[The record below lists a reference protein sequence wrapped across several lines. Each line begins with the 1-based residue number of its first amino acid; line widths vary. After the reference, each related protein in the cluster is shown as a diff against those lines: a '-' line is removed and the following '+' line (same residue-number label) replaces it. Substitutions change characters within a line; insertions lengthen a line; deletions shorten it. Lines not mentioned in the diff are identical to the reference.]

1 MKSKEKNK
9 KVKIT
14 LKTIIFSAFA
24 FFILL
29 YMFMFYNIYF
39 PINKSYAKETDTN
52 PEETRISNANKIDID
67 KVINTNTDN
76 GQTVQ
81 ITQKE
86 EVLEY
91 LTEYRTNKT
100 LPKGVSYVVQEGRQ
114 GTQNITIKSTYKDG
128 ELLSEEQVGASVIKA
143 SYNKIIE
150 IGGASYSSSY
160 KVKAGDTVYV
170 TSDELGLME
179 TDSEESRRITTLKR
193 NDNLKIL
200 KITQNWYE
208 VSYQNMTGWVK
219 NECTT
224 YINSK
229 EENETKGSTKTKQ
242 ELNSNL
248 SFNMALNKPSGLS
261 LEQFKKILNDPKDKN
276 KIFTNNAEYFYY
288 IEKQYN
294 INGVFVAAV
303 GIHESAWGTSKIALQ
318 KNNLLGYGAYDSNPY
333 NGAYD
338 FSNYSESIDLISRVF
353 VKYYINPK
361 GTSIYGGEKA
371 VGTYYNGSNLS
382 GINKNMQVI
391 LIGQMQFTHICNI
404 YITNCKIFAKF
415 LAIFK
420 KLLYDI

>member
-67 KVINTNTDN
+67 EVINTNTGN

-160 KVKAGDTVYV
+160 KVKTGDTVYV

-179 TDSEESRRITTLKR
+179 TNSEESRRITTLKR

-229 EENETKGSTKTKQ
+229 EKNETKESTKTKQ

-261 LEQFKKILNDPKDKN
+261 LEQFKKILNDSKDKN

-318 KNNLLGYGAYDSNPY
+318 KNNLFGYGAYDSNPY
-333 NGAYD
+333 NGAYN

-382 GINKNMQVI
+382 GINKKYASDSNWANAVYSHMQY
-391 LIGQMQFTHICNI
+391 LYN
-404 YITNCKIFAKF
+404 
-415 LAIFK
+415 
-420 KLLYDI
+420 KL

>member
-52 PEETRISNANKIDID
+52 PEETRISNANKIDIEE
-67 KVINTNTDN
+67 VINTNTGN

-160 KVKAGDTVYV
+160 KVKTGDTVYV

-208 VSYQNMTGWVK
+208 VSYQNMAGWVK

-229 EENETKGSTKTKQ
+229 EENDTKESAETKQ

-261 LEQFKKILNDPKDKN
+261 LEQFKKILNDSKDKN

-318 KNNLLGYGAYDSNPY
+318 KNNLFGYGAYDSNPY
-333 NGAYD
+333 NGAYN

-382 GINKNMQVI
+382 GINKKYASDSNWANAVYSHMQY
-391 LIGQMQFTHICNI
+391 LYN
-404 YITNCKIFAKF
+404 
-415 LAIFK
+415 
-420 KLLYDI
+420 KL

>member
-67 KVINTNTDN
+67 EVINTNTDN

-128 ELLSEEQVGASVIKA
+128 ELLSEEQVEASVIKA

-318 KNNLLGYGAYDSNPY
+318 KNNLFGYGAYDSNPY
-333 NGAYD
+333 NGAYN

-382 GINKNMQVI
+382 GINKKYASDSNWANAVYSHMQY
-391 LIGQMQFTHICNI
+391 LYN
-404 YITNCKIFAKF
+404 
-415 LAIFK
+415 
-420 KLLYDI
+420 KL

>member
-14 LKTIIFSAFA
+14 LKTIIFSAVA
-24 FFILL
+24 FLIFL

-39 PINKSYAKETDTN
+39 PTNKSYAKETDTN

-318 KNNLLGYGAYDSNPY
+318 KNNLFGYGAYDSNPY
-333 NGAYD
+333 NGAYN

-382 GINKNMQVI
+382 GINKKYASDSNWANAVYSHMQY
-391 LIGQMQFTHICNI
+391 LYN
-404 YITNCKIFAKF
+404 
-415 LAIFK
+415 
-420 KLLYDI
+420 KL

>member
-224 YINSK
+224 YINSEEKNEVKGK
-229 EENETKGSTKTKQ
+229 ESTKTKQ

-248 SFNMALNKPSGLS
+248 SFNMALNKPSGLT
-261 LEQFKKILNDPKDKN
+261 LEQFKKILNDSKDKN
-276 KIFTNNAEYFYY
+276 KIFANNAEYFYY

-318 KNNLLGYGAYDSNPY
+318 KNNLFGYGAYDSNPY

-382 GINKNMQVI
+382 GINKKYASDSNWANAVYSHMQY
-391 LIGQMQFTHICNI
+391 LYN
-404 YITNCKIFAKF
+404 
-415 LAIFK
+415 
-420 KLLYDI
+420 KL

>member
-67 KVINTNTDN
+67 EVINTNTGN

-160 KVKAGDTVYV
+160 KVKTGDTVYV

-179 TDSEESRRITTLKR
+179 TNSEESRRITTLKR

-229 EENETKGSTKTKQ
+229 EENETKESTKTKQ

-261 LEQFKKILNDPKDKN
+261 LEQFKKILNDSKDKN
-276 KIFTNNAEYFYY
+276 KIFTNNSEYFYY

-318 KNNLLGYGAYDSNPY
+318 KNNLFGYGAYDSNPY
-333 NGAYD
+333 NGAYN

-382 GINKNMQVI
+382 GINKKYASDSNWANAVYSHMQY
-391 LIGQMQFTHICNI
+391 LYN
-404 YITNCKIFAKF
+404 
-415 LAIFK
+415 
-420 KLLYDI
+420 KL

>member
-67 KVINTNTDN
+67 EVINTNTGN

-179 TDSEESRRITTLKR
+179 TNSEESRRITTLKR

-208 VSYQNMTGWVK
+208 VSYKNMTGWVK

-229 EENETKGSTKTKQ
+229 EENETKESTKTKQ

-261 LEQFKKILNDPKDKN
+261 LEQFKKILNDSKDKN

-294 INGVFVAAV
+294 INGVFVASV
-303 GIHESAWGTSKIALQ
+303 GIHESSWGTSKIALQ
-318 KNNLLGYGAYDSNPY
+318 KNNLFGYGAYDSNPY
-333 NGAYD
+333 NGAYN

-382 GINKNMQVI
+382 GINKKYASDSNWANAVYSHMKY
-391 LIGQMQFTHICNI
+391 LYN
-404 YITNCKIFAKF
+404 
-415 LAIFK
+415 
-420 KLLYDI
+420 KL

>member
-67 KVINTNTDN
+67 DVINTNTGN

-160 KVKAGDTVYV
+160 KVKTGDTVYV

-179 TDSEESRRITTLKR
+179 TNSEESRRITTLKR

-229 EENETKGSTKTKQ
+229 EENETKESTKTKQ

-261 LEQFKKILNDPKDKN
+261 LEQFKKILNDSKDKN
-276 KIFTNNAEYFYY
+276 KIFTNNSEYFYY

-294 INGVFVAAV
+294 INGIFVAAV
-303 GIHESAWGTSKIALQ
+303 GIHESSWGTSKIALQ
-318 KNNLLGYGAYDSNPY
+318 KNNLFGYGAYDSNPY
-333 NGAYD
+333 NGAYN

-382 GINKNMQVI
+382 GINKKYASDSNWANAVYSHMKY
-391 LIGQMQFTHICNI
+391 LYN
-404 YITNCKIFAKF
+404 
-415 LAIFK
+415 
-420 KLLYDI
+420 KL

>member
-1 MKSKEKNK
+1 MKSKEKNI

-67 KVINTNTDN
+67 EVINTNTGN

-114 GTQNITIKSTYKDG
+114 GTQNITIKSTYKD
-128 ELLSEEQVGASVIKA
+128 EKLLSEEQVGASVIKA

-150 IGGASYSSSY
+150 IGGASYSSGY
-160 KVKAGDTVYV
+160 KVKTGDTVYV

-179 TDSEESRRITTLKR
+179 TNSEESRRITTLKR

-229 EENETKGSTKTKQ
+229 EENETKESTKTKQ

-261 LEQFKKILNDPKDKN
+261 LEQFKKILNDSKDKN
-276 KIFTNNAEYFYY
+276 KIFTNNSEYFYY

-318 KNNLLGYGAYDSNPY
+318 KNNLFGYGAYDSNPY
-333 NGAYD
+333 NGAYN

-382 GINKNMQVI
+382 GINKKYASDSNWANAVYSHMQY
-391 LIGQMQFTHICNI
+391 LYN
-404 YITNCKIFAKF
+404 
-415 LAIFK
+415 
-420 KLLYDI
+420 KL

>member
-9 KVKIT
+9 KVIIT

-67 KVINTNTDN
+67 EVINTNTGN

-114 GTQNITIKSTYKDG
+114 GTQNITIKSTYKD
-128 ELLSEEQVGASVIKA
+128 EKLLSEEQVGASVIKA

-170 TSDELGLME
+170 TSDELGLMK
-179 TDSEESRRITTLKR
+179 TNSEESRRITTLKR

-229 EENETKGSTKTKQ
+229 EENETKESTKTKQ

-261 LEQFKKILNDPKDKN
+261 LEQFKKILNDSKDKN
-276 KIFTNNAEYFYY
+276 KIFTNNSEYFYY

-318 KNNLLGYGAYDSNPY
+318 KNNLFGYGAYDSNPY
-333 NGAYD
+333 NGAYN

-382 GINKNMQVI
+382 GINKKYASDSNWANAVYSHMKY
-391 LIGQMQFTHICNI
+391 LYN
-404 YITNCKIFAKF
+404 
-415 LAIFK
+415 
-420 KLLYDI
+420 KL

>member
-170 TSDELGLME
+170 TSDELGLMK

-318 KNNLLGYGAYDSNPY
+318 KNNLFGYGAYDSNPY
-333 NGAYD
+333 NGAYN

-382 GINKNMQVI
+382 GINKKYASDSNWANAVYSHMQY
-391 LIGQMQFTHICNI
+391 LYN
-404 YITNCKIFAKF
+404 
-415 LAIFK
+415 
-420 KLLYDI
+420 KL

>member
-14 LKTIIFSAFA
+14 LKTIIFSAVA
-24 FFILL
+24 FFIFL

-39 PINKSYAKETDTN
+39 PTNKSYAKETDTK
-52 PEETRISNANKIDID
+52 PEETKISNANKINID
-67 KVINTNTDN
+67 EIINTNTGN
-76 GQTVQ
+76 GQAIQ

-318 KNNLLGYGAYDSNPY
+318 KNNLFGYGEYDSNPY
-333 NGAYD
+333 NGAYN

-382 GINKNMQVI
+382 GINKKYASDSNWANAVYSHMQY
-391 LIGQMQFTHICNI
+391 LYN
-404 YITNCKIFAKF
+404 
-415 LAIFK
+415 
-420 KLLYDI
+420 KL

>member
-67 KVINTNTDN
+67 EVINTNTGN

-160 KVKAGDTVYV
+160 KVKTGDTVYV

-179 TDSEESRRITTLKR
+179 TASEESRKITTLKR

-261 LEQFKKILNDPKDKN
+261 LEQFKKILNDSKDKN

-318 KNNLLGYGAYDSNPY
+318 KNNLFGYGAYDSNPY
-333 NGAYD
+333 NGAYN

-382 GINKNMQVI
+382 GINKKYASDSNWANAVYSHMQY
-391 LIGQMQFTHICNI
+391 LYN
-404 YITNCKIFAKF
+404 
-415 LAIFK
+415 
-420 KLLYDI
+420 KL

>member
-14 LKTIIFSAFA
+14 LKTIIFSAVA
-24 FFILL
+24 FFIFL

-39 PINKSYAKETDTN
+39 PTNKSYAKETDTK
-52 PEETRISNANKIDID
+52 PEETKISNANKINID
-67 KVINTNTDN
+67 EIINTNTGN
-76 GQTVQ
+76 GQAIQ

-229 EENETKGSTKTKQ
+229 EENETKESTKTKQ

-261 LEQFKKILNDPKDKN
+261 LEQFKKILNDSKDKN
-276 KIFTNNAEYFYY
+276 KIFTNNSEYFYY

-294 INGVFVAAV
+294 INGIFVAAV
-303 GIHESAWGTSKIALQ
+303 GIHESSWGTSKIALQ
-318 KNNLLGYGAYDSNPY
+318 KNNLFGYGAYDSNPY
-333 NGAYD
+333 NGAYN

-382 GINKNMQVI
+382 GINKKYASDSNWANAVYSHMKY
-391 LIGQMQFTHICNI
+391 LYN
-404 YITNCKIFAKF
+404 
-415 LAIFK
+415 
-420 KLLYDI
+420 KL

>member
-39 PINKSYAKETDTN
+39 PINKSYTKETDTN

-67 KVINTNTDN
+67 EVINTNTGN

-114 GTQNITIKSTYKDG
+114 GTQNITIKSTYKD
-128 ELLSEEQVGASVIKA
+128 EKLLSEEQVGASVIKA

-160 KVKAGDTVYV
+160 KVKTGDTVYV

-179 TDSEESRRITTLKR
+179 TNSEESRRITTLKR

-229 EENETKGSTKTKQ
+229 EENETKESTKTKQ

-261 LEQFKKILNDPKDKN
+261 LEQFKKILNDSKDKN
-276 KIFTNNAEYFYY
+276 KIFTNNSEYFYY

-318 KNNLLGYGAYDSNPY
+318 KNNLFGYGAYDSNPY
-333 NGAYD
+333 NGAYN

-382 GINKNMQVI
+382 GINKKYASDSNWANAVYSHMKY
-391 LIGQMQFTHICNI
+391 LYN
-404 YITNCKIFAKF
+404 
-415 LAIFK
+415 
-420 KLLYDI
+420 KL

>member
-67 KVINTNTDN
+67 EVINTNTDN

-229 EENETKGSTKTKQ
+229 EENDTKGSTKTKQ

-294 INGVFVAAV
+294 INGVFVASV

-318 KNNLLGYGAYDSNPY
+318 KNNLFGYGAYDSNPY
-333 NGAYD
+333 NGAYN

-382 GINKNMQVI
+382 GINKKYASDSNWANAVYSHMKY
-391 LIGQMQFTHICNI
+391 LYN
-404 YITNCKIFAKF
+404 
-415 LAIFK
+415 
-420 KLLYDI
+420 KL

>member
-67 KVINTNTDN
+67 EVINTNTGN

-179 TDSEESRRITTLKR
+179 TNSEESRRITTLKR

-229 EENETKGSTKTKQ
+229 EENETKESTKTKQ

-261 LEQFKKILNDPKDKN
+261 LEQLKKILNDSKDKN
-276 KIFTNNAEYFYY
+276 KIFTNNSEYFYY

-318 KNNLLGYGAYDSNPY
+318 KNNLFGYGAYDSNPY
-333 NGAYD
+333 NGAYN

-382 GINKNMQVI
+382 GINKKYASDSNWANAVYSHMKY
-391 LIGQMQFTHICNI
+391 LYN
-404 YITNCKIFAKF
+404 
-415 LAIFK
+415 
-420 KLLYDI
+420 KL

>member
-67 KVINTNTDN
+67 EVINTNTGN

-150 IGGASYSSSY
+150 IGGASYSNNY
-160 KVKAGDTVYV
+160 KVKTGDTVYV

-179 TDSEESRRITTLKR
+179 TASEESRKITTLKR

-261 LEQFKKILNDPKDKN
+261 LEQFKKILNDSKDKN

-318 KNNLLGYGAYDSNPY
+318 KNNLFGYGAYDSNPY
-333 NGAYD
+333 NGAYN
-338 FSNYSESIDLISRVF
+338 FSNYSESLTF
-353 VKYYINPK
+353 
-361 GTSIYGGEKA
+361 
-371 VGTYYNGSNLS
+371 LS
-382 GINKNMQVI
+382 
-391 LIGQMQFTHICNI
+391 
-404 YITNCKIFAKF
+404 F
-415 LAIFK
+415 L
-420 KLLYDI
+420 

>member
-67 KVINTNTDN
+67 EVINTNTGN

-229 EENETKGSTKTKQ
+229 EENDTKGSTKTKQ

-294 INGVFVAAV
+294 INGVFVASV

-318 KNNLLGYGAYDSNPY
+318 KNNLFGYGAYDSNPY
-333 NGAYD
+333 NGAYN

-382 GINKNMQVI
+382 GINKKYASDSNWASAVYSHMQY
-391 LIGQMQFTHICNI
+391 LYN
-404 YITNCKIFAKF
+404 
-415 LAIFK
+415 
-420 KLLYDI
+420 KL

>member
-67 KVINTNTDN
+67 EVINTNTGN

-114 GTQNITIKSTYKDG
+114 GTQNITIKSTYKD
-128 ELLSEEQVGASVIKA
+128 EKLLSEEQVGASVIKA

-170 TSDELGLME
+170 TSDELGLMK
-179 TDSEESRRITTLKR
+179 TNSEESRRITTLKR

-229 EENETKGSTKTKQ
+229 EENETKESTKTKQ

-261 LEQFKKILNDPKDKN
+261 LEQFKKILNDSKDKN
-276 KIFTNNAEYFYY
+276 KIFTNNSEYFYY

-318 KNNLLGYGAYDSNPY
+318 KNNLFGYGAYDSNPY
-333 NGAYD
+333 NGAYN

-382 GINKNMQVI
+382 GINKKYASDSNWANAVYSHMKY
-391 LIGQMQFTHICNI
+391 LYN
-404 YITNCKIFAKF
+404 
-415 LAIFK
+415 
-420 KLLYDI
+420 KL

>member
-67 KVINTNTDN
+67 EVINTNTDN

-160 KVKAGDTVYV
+160 KVKTGDTVYV

-242 ELNSNL
+242 ELSSNL

-261 LEQFKKILNDPKDKN
+261 LEQFKKILNDSKDKN

-318 KNNLLGYGAYDSNPY
+318 KNNLFGYGAYDSNPY
-333 NGAYD
+333 NGAYN

-382 GINKNMQVI
+382 GINKKYASDSNWANAVYSHMQY
-391 LIGQMQFTHICNI
+391 LYN
-404 YITNCKIFAKF
+404 
-415 LAIFK
+415 
-420 KLLYDI
+420 KL

>member
-67 KVINTNTDN
+67 EVINTNTDN

-114 GTQNITIKSTYKDG
+114 GTQNITIKSTYKD
-128 ELLSEEQVGASVIKA
+128 EKLLSEEQVGASVIKA

-150 IGGASYSSSY
+150 IGGASYSSGY
-160 KVKAGDTVYV
+160 KVKTGDTVYV

-179 TDSEESRRITTLKR
+179 TNSEESRRITTLKR

-229 EENETKGSTKTKQ
+229 EENETKESTKTKQ

-261 LEQFKKILNDPKDKN
+261 LEQFKKILNDSKDKN
-276 KIFTNNAEYFYY
+276 KIFTNNSEYFYY

-294 INGVFVAAV
+294 INGIFVAAV
-303 GIHESAWGTSKIALQ
+303 GIHESSWGTSKIALQ
-318 KNNLLGYGAYDSNPY
+318 KNNLFGYGAYDSNPY
-333 NGAYD
+333 NGAYN

-382 GINKNMQVI
+382 GINKKYASDSNWANAVYSHMKY
-391 LIGQMQFTHICNI
+391 LYN
-404 YITNCKIFAKF
+404 
-415 LAIFK
+415 
-420 KLLYDI
+420 KL

>member
-318 KNNLLGYGAYDSNPY
+318 KNNLFGYGAYDSNPY
-333 NGAYD
+333 NGAYN

-382 GINKNMQVI
+382 GINKKYASDSNWANAVYSHMQY
-391 LIGQMQFTHICNI
+391 LYN
-404 YITNCKIFAKF
+404 
-415 LAIFK
+415 
-420 KLLYDI
+420 KL

>member
-1 MKSKEKNK
+1 MKSKEKNRK
-9 KVKIT
+9 GIT
-14 LKTIIFSAFA
+14 LKNIIFSAFA

-39 PINKSYAKETDTN
+39 PINKSYAKETDIN
-52 PEETRISNANKIDID
+52 PEETKISNANKIDINEI
-67 KVINTNTDN
+67 INTNTNN
-76 GQTVQ
+76 GQTTQ

-91 LTEYRTNKT
+91 LTEYRTNKNI
-100 LPKGVSYVVQEGRQ
+100 PKGISYVVQEGRQ
-114 GTQNITIKSTYKDG
+114 GIQNITIKSTYKDG
-128 ELLSEEQVGASVIKA
+128 QLISEEQVGASITKA

-150 IGGASYSSSY
+150 IGGASYSSNY
-160 KVKAGDTVYV
+160 KVKVGDTIYV

-179 TDSEESRRITTLKR
+179 ETSEESRRITTLKR

-200 KITQNWYE
+200 KITQNWYA

-224 YINSK
+224 FINT
-229 EENETKGSTKTKQ
+229 EENNIVKGNTKTKQ
-242 ELNSNL
+242 ELNSKL

-261 LEQFKKILNDPKDKN
+261 LEQFKKILNDSKDKN

-318 KNNLLGYGAYDSNPY
+318 KNNLFGYGAYDSNPY
-333 NGAYD
+333 NGAYN
-338 FSNYSESIDLISRVF
+338 FSNYSESIDLIARVF
-353 VKYYINPK
+353 VKYYINPR

-371 VGTYYNGSNLS
+371 LGTYYNGSNLS
-382 GINKNMQVI
+382 GINKNYASDKNWANAVYSHMQY
-391 LIGQMQFTHICNI
+391 LYN
-404 YITNCKIFAKF
+404 
-415 LAIFK
+415 
-420 KLLYDI
+420 KL

>member
-318 KNNLLGYGAYDSNPY
+318 KNNLFGYGAYDSNPY

-382 GINKNMQVI
+382 GINKKYASDSNWANAVYSHMQY
-391 LIGQMQFTHICNI
+391 LYN
-404 YITNCKIFAKF
+404 
-415 LAIFK
+415 
-420 KLLYDI
+420 KL

>member
-14 LKTIIFSAFA
+14 LKTIIFSAVA
-24 FFILL
+24 FFIFL

-39 PINKSYAKETDTN
+39 PTNKSYAKETDTK
-52 PEETRISNANKIDID
+52 PEETKISNANKINID
-67 KVINTNTDN
+67 EIINTNTGN
-76 GQTVQ
+76 GQAIQ

-229 EENETKGSTKTKQ
+229 EENETKESTKTKQ

-294 INGVFVAAV
+294 INGVFVASV

-318 KNNLLGYGAYDSNPY
+318 KNNLFGYGAYN
-333 NGAYD
+333 

-382 GINKNMQVI
+382 GINKKYASDSNWANAVYSHMQY
-391 LIGQMQFTHICNI
+391 LYN
-404 YITNCKIFAKF
+404 
-415 LAIFK
+415 
-420 KLLYDI
+420 KL